1 MLSSGA
7 VPDDSAGYAR
17 VQRVA
22 VYRRIEAEITQVLE
36 RLGGL
41 PAWSAARDTWT
52 RILYAEVQQA
62 TAMAGSTM
70 DPWAVELM
78 LGEGVTYGRKQPREY
93 LMVLGYAYAARWVYD
108 QVLGN
113 GPPHGPAPQG
123 PPVTVDDVRRLNDL
137 ALRQAWEPAVGP
149 EPGRFRRN
157 DIGPLPSGIAPPSAS
172 EVPAAMREW
181 ARSAAP
187 VPPSPVPS
195 SPAPIEDL
203 AIAHAALQRVHPF
216 PDGNGR
222 TGLLVLNLQLMRSGY
237 PPAFIHGRARHAYLR
252 GLREADSGDHAR
264 LAGVIARSVLDNL
277 TRFVPREVAT
287 TRELLPLSELT
298 TESVDIKV
306 LQRAI
311 RSGKLKAARGSG
323 RGYLSS
329 RAWVAEYLRIRRKRT

>member
-1 MLSSGA
+1 MA
-7 VPDDSAGYAR
+7 VC
-17 VQRVA
+17 
-22 VYRRIEAEITQVLE
+22 RRIEAEIGRVLE

-41 PAWSAARDTWT
+41 PSWSAARDTWT

-70 DPWAVELM
+70 DPWAVELL
-78 LGEGVTYGRKQPREY
+78 LGQGVAYGRKEPAEY

-108 QVLGN
+108 QVLAD
-113 GPPHGPAPQG
+113 GPPRHA
-123 PPVTVDDVRRLNDL
+123 PPVTLDEVRRLNDL
-137 ALRQAWEPAVGP
+137 ALRQAWQEDDRERVP
-149 EPGRFRRN
+149 EPGRFRRH
-157 DIGPLPSGIAPPSAS
+157 DIGPLPSGVTPPPGP
-172 EVPAAMREW
+172 EVPAAMRDW
-181 ARSAAP
+181 AGSPAGPEAEP
-187 VPPSPVPS
+187 EAGPPPGVPP
-195 SPAPIEDL
+195 PIADF
-203 AIAHAALQRVHPF
+203 AAAHAAFERVHPF

-222 TGLLVLNLQLMRSGY
+222 TGLLVLNLQLLRSGY
-237 PPAFIHGRARHAYLR
+237 PPAFIRGRARQAYLR

-298 TESVDIKV
+298 TESVDVKV
-306 LQRAI
+306 LQRAV

-329 RAWVAEYLRIRRKRT
+329 RAWVDEYLRTRRKRRT